1 MKEPA
6 DALVPVDAA
15 LVPRQA
21 PIPGRS
27 TAPLDAKDEALDPL
41 LRALLD
47 ARQLPNINRATLG
60 LRLPFRSLGFLV
72 KQSSLWSIAI
82 WPVLINISLFALG
95 VYMVWGYVGGLVELI
110 WIKPVV
116 TAWHQSL
123 MLVLWW
129 VLNSLAHIVALVMVY
144 ISVTILGGI
153 VASPFNDII
162 SERTERLLLGDRYVK
177 GDEIPLIPSVLSS
190 LRSTTIIALMYL
202 GCLLPLLPL
211 HLIPGIG
218 SLAYT
223 LIAGGVGA
231 YFITMEYNDILLERK
246 GFRMKAKFGRVWEER
261 SLTLGFGAG
270 TNLLLAIPLLNFM
283 CIPLA
288 VIGGTAMGLCLE
300 QWELYPQLSDDS
312 SPPKL

>member
-6 DALVPVDAA
+6 DALVPAQGA

-27 TAPLDAKDEALDPL
+27 TLPLDPQDQALDPL

-47 ARQLPNINRATLG
+47 ARQLPNINRTTLG
-60 LRLPFRSLGFLV
+60 LRLPFRALGFLV
-72 KQSSLWSIAI
+72 KHKELWSIAI
-82 WPVLINISLFALG
+82 WPVLINISLFVLG
-95 VYMVWGYVGGLVELI
+95 IYMVWGHVGGLVELI
-110 WIKPVV
+110 WVKPVV

-129 VLNSLAHIVALVMVY
+129 VLNSLAHIVAVVMVY

-153 VASPFNDII
+153 AASPFNDII
-162 SERTERLLLGDRYVK
+162 SERTERLLLGERYRKAEGLPFVQ
-177 GDEIPLIPSVLSS
+177 STLSS
-190 LRSTTIIALMYL
+190 LRSTTIIAMMYL
-202 GCLLPLLPL
+202 GCLIPLLVL
-211 HLIPGIG
+211 HLIPGVG

-270 TNLLLAIPLLNFM
+270 TNLLLAIPLLNFL

-300 QWELYPQLSDDS
+300 QWELYPQLDAQEPS
-312 SPPKL
+312 